1 MDGEVQFFLEKSNR
15 SFSQKKIKRILGL
28 DPGLANTGFGVIDCV
43 KGSCHLVSYGTIETK
58 PDFSHQNR
66 LLIIFKKLQEI
77 IKEFKPDSASMESLF
92 FARNV
97 SSALNVAEAKGVVSL
112 CLALNKIPVTEY
124 KPNQIKQAVTGEVK
138 ADKKLVQKYTQMLLK
153 LDNPVKPDHASD
165 ALACAITHSHFSDFN
180 LGVKI

>member
-1 MDGEVQFFLEKSNR
+1 MENESQSFSQKSPL

-28 DPGLANTGFGVIDCV
+28 DPGLANTGFGVIDCA

-58 PDFSHQNR
+58 PDFSHQKR
-66 LLIIFKKLQEI
+66 LLIIFQKLQEI
-77 IKEFKPDSASMESLF
+77 IKEFKPDAASMEFLF

-112 CLALNKIPVTEY
+112 CLALNEIPVSEY

-153 LDNPVKPDHASD
+153 LDKPVKPDHASD

>member
-1 MDGEVQFFLEKSNR
+1 MDGEVQFFLEKSNL

-77 IKEFKPDSASMESLF
+77 IKEFKPELMMAVMDYITVFEDGRL
-92 FARNV
+92 
-97 SSALNVAEAKGVVSL
+97 
-112 CLALNKIPVTEY
+112 
-124 KPNQIKQAVTGEVK
+124 QIKFYDGTEFEV
-138 ADKKLVQKYTQMLLK
+138 ATE
-153 LDNPVKPDHASD
+153 
-165 ALACAITHSHFSDFN
+165 
-180 LGVKI
+180 